1 MEYSAMEQYWIWL
14 SSVEGIGV
22 KRFYQLLSLYEDARA
37 VWDNV
42 GPEMAFLG
50 EKALGNLTRART
62 EKYLYQLFLELEKKN
77 IAAVARISGGYPS
90 RLITTYDP
98 PPTLYVRGALDLNA
112 ERAMAIVGSRHCSR
126 DGRRAAQ
133 EIAEALA
140 RENVAIVSGMA
151 RGVDTAA
158 HQGALNARGRTI
170 AVLGSGVDVVY
181 PPENGPLA
189 EQILET
195 GGSIVSEYVP
205 GTRPLAQHFPARN
218 RIISA
223 LSDGLLLVEAAK
235 GSGAMLT
242 VDYALEQGRDV
253 FAVPGSIYSPLSS
266 EPNRLISE
274 GAAPALGPWE
284 ILEHYRWAER
294 PAAGG
299 AAKRDLPLDPDEAAL
314 VEPLRIE
321 EMSFDELAQ
330 RTGFDSAKL
339 NSLLTMLELR
349 GIIKQAPG
357 RTYRAEP

>member
-1 MEYSAMEQYWIWL
+1 MEQYWIWL

-50 EKALGNLTRART
+50 ERALTNLKNART
-62 EKYLYQLFLELEKKN
+62 ERYLYRLFVDLEKKGV
-77 IAAVARISGGYPS
+77 AVVTRLSGGYPS
-90 RLITTYDP
+90 RLTTIFDP
-98 PPTLYVRGALDLNA
+98 PPTLYVRGAADLN
-112 ERAMAIVGSRHCSR
+112 EKRALSIVGSRHCSR
-126 DGRRAAQ
+126 DGRRAAT
-133 EIAEALA
+133 EIAQALA
-140 RENVAIVSGMA
+140 REGVVIISGMA
-151 RGVDTAA
+151 RGIDTAA
-158 HQGALNARGRTI
+158 HQGALEAAGRTV

-181 PPENGPLA
+181 PPENGPLL
-189 EQILET
+189 EKILET
-195 GGSIVSEYVP
+195 GGSVVSEYVP

-223 LSDGLLLVEAAK
+223 MSDGLLLVEAAK

-242 VDYALEQGRDV
+242 VDFALEQGRDV
-253 FAVPGSIYSPLSS
+253 FAVPGSIYSPLSA

-284 ILEHYRWAER
+284 ILEHFRWAEK
-294 PAAGG
+294 PGSADVS
-299 AAKRDLPLDPDEAAL
+299 KREIALEADEMAL

-321 EMSFDELAQ
+321 EMSFDELAA
-330 RTGFDSAKL
+330 RTGFHSAKL

-357 RTYRAEP
+357 RIYRAEP